1 MTTTQNTGT
10 APAASSTPAPQ
21 NNTPAASPAG
31 MTPTVKP
38 PIGDTLLA
46 PLEGAAKSI
55 AWLTNPTGGSKY
67 ICYAISLYC
76 TLLSV
81 ESIYVAMPKALKLKG
96 NGAVASQL
104 RFVPKIGVDDN
115 AKIEHLFNPAELVHV
130 LENNFPALFPFAAK
144 TKTPIAAMAIF
155 DTNFWI
161 ALIIGFA
168 IAALEARAL
177 RQVSIGTRIKRVN
190 ELKGYRVPDLDPDAL
205 EIAHIRAK
213 EAKGAGVGKY
223 MMTGFV
229 VIGAYAVEI
238 AGFACSVTS
247 GNFWVNAINGFL
259 AVFGSE
265 LFWSI
270 SQPAE
275 TDDSEAMD
283 NTQGKS
289 ARRKRK
295 RRRNGNKPQTQNP

>member
-1 MTTTQNTGT
+1 MTMTQNTGT

-21 NNTPAASPAG
+21 NNPTAASPAG
-31 MTPTVKP
+31 MTPATKP
-38 PIGDTLLA
+38 PIGETILA

-96 NGAVASQL
+96 NGAVAAQL

-144 TKTPIAAMAIF
+144 TKTPIAAMAFF

-190 ELKGYRVPDLDPDAL
+190 ELKGYRVPDLDPQAL

-229 VIGAYAVEI
+229 VVGAYAVEI
-238 AGFACSVTS
+238 AGFACSVTA
-247 GNFWVNAINGFL
+247 GNFWVNCINGFL
-259 AVFGSE
+259 GVFGSE

-270 SQPAE
+270 AQPAE
-275 TDDSEAMD
+275 AELEATEG
-283 NTQGKS
+283 TQGKS

-295 RRRNGNKPQTQNP
+295 RNRNRNKTQP